1 MPACPYQLRFKWQLF
16 NPPKCCHDFWGLR
29 RPQKRRQMAR
39 PDLWQNAIQKN
50 RVGATSN
57 EELIKIDRS
66 AMKIHETSKILTV
79 SDFPSLPEGPIR
91 TLEMSWKKRITTIH
105 LTNVTCIQVALAHQ
119 SATHEFLP
127 CPTSQMLVLPGFEST
142 NNSPAEPSKHLHSHH
157 LHSPPANRLKQ

>member
-1 MPACPYQLRFKWQLF
+1 
-16 NPPKCCHDFWGLR
+16 
-29 RPQKRRQMAR
+29 
-39 PDLWQNAIQKN
+39 
-50 RVGATSN
+50 
-57 EELIKIDRS
+57 
-66 AMKIHETSKILTV
+66 MKIHETSKILTV

-105 LTNVTCIQVALAHQ
+105 LINVTRIQVALAHQ

-157 LHSPPANRLKQ
+157 LHSPLANRLKQWALPVLHQLIFAWCWISFHFWHSKNLPFSDSTFFSELSGLVLSALKSRHGELQPFFESRAAVS